1 MIFMRILPSALK
13 ELSKHVPTILF
24 KVVDWGELASE
35 LPKLSRRILKKEDY
49 PEFFKKQK
57 AWLSPLKIELTEL
70 SQDHSNLSVTKEVA
84 EKFLTLYFAQL
95 YSPHGIF
102 LDLRSENFTSMND
115 QLLWNPTGLWTQFDE
130 KFRGG
135 LMKIYDGFYLED
147 ENLYQQGLLE
157 SGLLKE
163 DWPQADKKKIGNIF
177 KEQFGSS
184 LTTEMTF
191 ELEHFKKSIFRTSD
205 FLLSKKV
212 TITKDF
218 LYLGI
223 YLVTLY
229 STLEQCPEKL
239 AVKDMYLKVRANF
252 T

>member
-1 MIFMRILPSALK
+1 MRILPGALK

-35 LPKLSRRILKKEDY
+35 LPKISRRMLQKEGYSD
-49 PEFFKKQK
+49 FFRNQK
-57 AWLSPLKIELTEL
+57 AWLSPLKIELTEAGQGTTDL
-70 SQDHSNLSVTKEVA
+70 VVTKEVA

-102 LDLRSENFTSMND
+102 LDLRTQHFAKKED
-115 QLLWNPTGLWTQFDE
+115 ELLWNPTGLWTKFDE
-130 KFRGG
+130 KFRTG
-135 LMKIYDGFYLED
+135 LMKIYDGFYLQND
-147 ENLYQQGLLE
+147 RLYQEGLLE
-157 SGLLKE
+157 SGLMKS
-163 DWPQADKKKIGNIF
+163 DWPEEDKKKIGNIF

-184 LTTEMTF
+184 LTADMTF
-191 ELEHFKKSIFRTSD
+191 ELEHFKQSMFRTSD

-229 STLEQCPEKL
+229 STLEKCDDKL
-239 AVKDMYLKVRANF
+239 AVKDMYLSVRDRF
-252 T
+252 SR

>member
-1 MIFMRILPSALK
+1 MRILPGALK

-35 LPKLSRRILKKEDY
+35 LPKISRRILQKEGY
-49 PEFFKKQK
+49 SEFFKNQK
-57 AWLSPLKIELTEL
+57 TWLSPLKVELTEL
-70 SQDHSNLSVTKEVA
+70 SQTHSELVVTKEVA

-102 LDLRSENFTSMND
+102 LDLRSQNFTAIND
-115 QLLWNPTGLWTQFDE
+115 ELLWNPTGLWTKFDE
-130 KFRGG
+130 GFRAG
-135 LMKIYDGFYLED
+135 LMKIYDGFYLQNER
-147 ENLYQQGLLE
+147 LYEEGLLE
-157 SGLLKE
+157 SGLLKK
-163 DWPQADKKKIGNIF
+163 DWPEEDKKKIGNIF

-184 LTTEMTF
+184 LTSEMTF
-191 ELEHFKKSIFRTSD
+191 ELEHFKSSMFRTSD

-229 STLEQCPEKL
+229 STLEQCQDKL
-239 AVKDMYLKVRANF
+239 AVKEMYLKVREKF
-252 T
+252 SR